1 MQDSLLTVIGL
12 SMIAFAN
19 IVGGNDNISKDNAG
33 ITEEQTE
40 VSDYNYEKKIL
51 FVSESME
58 ELFFSGAS
66 EVLTL
71 LTNEIGSNL
80 DNFKEAV
87 PNNSYLQ
94 RHLRNIIVENGRAML
109 NISKVH
115 SRLTRQVRKFVVRCC
130 GSSSCSY
137 SSRQNQR
144 RTGFGNGYGF
154 GNNGMGGF
162 SPWNGFQSNSNVN
175 RGSQGFASK
184 AIAMVLPSGVSISC
198 PGCAPGWQQNLNFGH
213 GVGFIPIT
221 CPGCPAGWQ
230 QMLNMGP
237 GVEFEE
243 ETTTVTTTTTVAT
256 TVETTTEETT
266 TEETTTEETTT
277 EETTTEAGGTTAAK
291 GGGLGDLIGGFL
303 SG

>member
-1 MQDSLLTVIGL
+1 
-12 SMIAFAN
+12 
-19 IVGGNDNISKDNAG
+19 
-33 ITEEQTE
+33 
-40 VSDYNYEKKIL
+40 
-51 FVSESME
+51 ME

-80 DNFKEAV
+80 NNFKEAV
-87 PNNSYLQ
+87 PNNLHLK
-94 RHLRNIIVENGRAML
+94 RHLRNIIVENARAML

-115 SRLTRQVRKFVVRCC
+115 SRLTRQVRKYVVRCC

-154 GNNGMGGF
+154 GNNGLGGY

-213 GVGFIPIT
+213 GVGFIPIS

-243 ETTTVTTTTTVAT
+243 ETTTVTTSTTEETT

-277 EETTTEAGGTTAAK
+277 EETTEAGGTTAAGK
-291 GGGLGDLIGGFL
+291 GGIGDLLGGL
-303 SG
+303 LGR